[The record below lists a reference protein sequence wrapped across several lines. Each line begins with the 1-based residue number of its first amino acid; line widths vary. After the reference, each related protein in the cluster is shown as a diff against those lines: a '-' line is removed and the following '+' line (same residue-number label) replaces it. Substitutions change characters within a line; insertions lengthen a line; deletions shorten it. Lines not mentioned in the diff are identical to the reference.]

1 MSSAKWHPASGEL
14 GIFGDYGEGH
24 EGSPEERAAFS
35 QAQQGLQALGEYET
49 KVEGRKDDLSKYYG
63 GAEGR
68 VGEEYG
74 FKRDEVGLAREQI
87 GIQREGVGVQ
97 ESSALTSFLG
107 DAYSLRSKADV
118 GRATGGLAFSGGQ
131 ERGVERQRATMSGMM
146 QGRQEQFDIARKGLD
161 ISGKGLDIKMDQ
173 LDLSEAGDLA
183 DLAKQYDIDLAG
195 IDDMLYQLETER
207 TSYEGVYQP

>member
-68 VGEEYG
+68 VGAEYG
-74 FKRDEVGLAREQI
+74 SKRDEVGLAREQI

-131 ERGVERQRATMSGMM
+131 ERGVERQRATMSDMM